1 MFCPRSW
8 CQAYSVEFL
17 WKTQSR
23 PMQPRECQ
31 LFRVTCCLS
40 DKIHTQSG
48 SGNWHCPDCMIH
60 SHTYAHLC
68 IHIRIH
74 AYSLSYV
81 QLYIVFFLNT
91 YTQSIWIIHRCLLL
105 LKASARCSTYTLR
118 KLLFSSF
125 RHSDIFGFGYR
136 FHLDVPPKLHHKW
149 RGTWR
154 TFNHANVF
162 YCTIYIHLIYPFL
175 HAVMCIKYHRWKKK
189 HAWCFSNAFQG
200 ILSGDSASFRSNGS
214 ALGVAGAQLCQ
225 VQLWEVDSR
234 KTCVTLIIWCKL
246 QLPHP
251 FLCNSTALHMNIWMH
266 AHILWAQGFWHTQT
280 CWQFQEFGNCL
291 RSFMPPV
298 NKWTVLCDICTP
310 TVLMHPKH
318 THAFLS
324 CVHVQCAATTDP
336 SVANICRCLVS
347 LRVPD
352 TFMLILVQCERNEW
366 SPTSHHIND
375 TQCENTQKLIVIQC
389 EKRLQD
395 FNANGRL
402 AACCC
407 WVFSYAVVM
416 KCCYGDELS
425 ACCVGGL

>member
-1 MFCPRSW
+1 MFNLHIKKTPFFLFPSFWHFWIWLSISSRRSSKVAP
-8 CQAYSVEFL
+8 QVKGNMTYI
-17 WKTQSR
+17 
-23 PMQPRECQ
+23 QP
-31 LFRVTCCLS
+31 F
-40 DKIHTQSG
+40 K
-48 SGNWHCPDCMIH
+48 
-60 SHTYAHLC
+60 C
-68 IHIRIH
+68 ILLYHIYTPHI
-74 AYSLSYV
+74 SLSA
-81 QLYIVFFLNT
+81 
-91 YTQSIWIIHRCLLL
+91 C
-105 LKASARCSTYTLR
+105 
-118 KLLFSSF
+118 
-125 RHSDIFGFGYR
+125 RHVYKISQ
-136 FHLDVPPKLHHKW
+136 V
-149 RGTWR
+149 
-154 TFNHANVF
+154 
-162 YCTIYIHLIYPFL
+162 
-175 HAVMCIKYHRWKKK
+175 KKK

-200 ILSGDSASFRSNGS
+200 ILSGDSASFRSSGS

-324 CVHVQCAATTDP
+324 CVHVQCTATTDP

-352 TFMLILVQCERNEW
+352 TFVNFGTVWEEWMEPYQSSHQWYSMWKHSKTDCYSVWETAPGLQC
-366 SPTSHHIND
+366 
-375 TQCENTQKLIVIQC
+375 
-389 EKRLQD
+389 
-395 FNANGRL
+395 
-402 AACCC
+402 
-407 WVFSYAVVM
+407 
-416 KCCYGDELS
+416 
-425 ACCVGGL
+425 